1 MHQGKTISFAGL
13 FTEVDLV
20 EIPIIQR
27 DYAQGRKEVWEIR
40 EQFLLSIWNALATP
54 SGGLSLDL
62 DFIYGN
68 LCNENPTLLSVLD
81 GQQRLTTLFLLH
93 WFLANKEGMHIDF
106 SERFTHQGK
115 SRFTYQT
122 RTAAAEF
129 FHALVCTDNS
139 RLSFEEHAPSLLD
152 QIVDSHWFYHSW
164 LLDPTVTSSLTMLV
178 SIQKCFSRMTD
189 GFYERLCS
197 NEKPIVFH
205 YLNLEAFGLSDDLYI
220 KMNSRGKALTAFEN
234 FKAWLSGRMNKQ
246 SNAEE
251 FSEKIDQVW
260 TDLFWNLSKKN
271 TVNFDSLF
279 LRFFKRMAFLLECS
293 QSSQPAYELNNQSAA
308 WFNSLRDSRDQFTS
322 MEFEQRDIFNPESIL
337 TLSTVLDFLC
347 SGYATQEHKSLLQD
361 FLTGNDLLSLCRFYA
376 LSVFISTS
384 AANIERYEPESHARW
399 TRITDNFL
407 HTTRIDG
414 YINAVGIIRA
424 LDKLSPHSNDIY
436 IWLNSNNDRQ
446 SFSEQ
451 WDEEALK
458 AELILSDSQW
468 EPILIKAES
477 HPYLRGRIRGLLGHA
492 HDLDGGGYDLARF
505 STLTEKTFWV
515 LNEKMLSGKE
525 HLLERALLSMG
536 DYLVWQK
543 GARFTFCMPSHHTWR
558 ERYENWIKVV
568 EKAIFAELLD
578 RLTDREDVRN
588 TLKTLINGVDCGG
601 WRELVVRDPEAI
613 SYCSERIVDK
623 KHNQIYL
630 LSKTNFR
637 GYFRELHSW
646 ALAKKMQHLLRE
658 EGGNTFYTAVTY
670 HPIYG
675 DAWPYIELVLAEG
688 EVRFIAHNN
697 GSWFDCYNEDEK
709 GEPLPLPP
717 FFLLLVEMLIGKAE
731 KIGASS

>member
-152 QIVDSHWFYHSW
+152 QIVDSHWFYHSL

-260 TDLFWNLSKKN
+260 TDLFWNLSKKI
-271 TVNFDSLF
+271 
-279 LRFFKRMAFLLECS
+279 
-293 QSSQPAYELNNQSAA
+293 Q
-308 WFNSLRDSRDQFTS
+308 
-322 MEFEQRDIFNPESIL
+322 
-337 TLSTVLDFLC
+337 
-347 SGYATQEHKSLLQD
+347 
-361 FLTGNDLLSLCRFYA
+361 
-376 LSVFISTS
+376 
-384 AANIERYEPESHARW
+384 
-399 TRITDNFL
+399 
-407 HTTRIDG
+407 
-414 YINAVGIIRA
+414 
-424 LDKLSPHSNDIY
+424 
-436 IWLNSNNDRQ
+436 
-446 SFSEQ
+446 
-451 WDEEALK
+451 
-458 AELILSDSQW
+458 
-468 EPILIKAES
+468 
-477 HPYLRGRIRGLLGHA
+477 
-492 HDLDGGGYDLARF
+492 
-505 STLTEKTFWV
+505 
-515 LNEKMLSGKE
+515 
-525 HLLERALLSMG
+525 
-536 DYLVWQK
+536 
-543 GARFTFCMPSHHTWR
+543 
-558 ERYENWIKVV
+558 
-568 EKAIFAELLD
+568 
-578 RLTDREDVRN
+578 
-588 TLKTLINGVDCGG
+588 
-601 WRELVVRDPEAI
+601 
-613 SYCSERIVDK
+613 
-623 KHNQIYL
+623 
-630 LSKTNFR
+630 
-637 GYFRELHSW
+637 
-646 ALAKKMQHLLRE
+646 
-658 EGGNTFYTAVTY
+658 
-670 HPIYG
+670 
-675 DAWPYIELVLAEG
+675 
-688 EVRFIAHNN
+688 
-697 GSWFDCYNEDEK
+697 
-709 GEPLPLPP
+709 
-717 FFLLLVEMLIGKAE
+717 
-731 KIGASS
+731 